1 VRPPLIVLLCAV
13 AFVYTFSIGAFPSL
27 LPEIARSG
35 GIPDWQLGIF
45 AGAFGFARMVA
56 DLPVGLFIVRHLR
69 AGFIAG
75 PIVFGVGVLV
85 LSVSDGFAGLFAGR
99 ALMGVGHA
107 LNMLSGLT
115 AILHAY
121 ATRRLPVALNAFEFS
136 AMLGLLGG
144 AGLSALLPN
153 TFAWKTVLLTACAP
167 QLFAFALLPVV
178 LARLPRRFES
188 SGTPTVPSSVSPSRR
203 RTGLVSLAF
212 AAGCAT
218 ALSYSSVEQLELP
231 IRGSREF
238 GLDRAGI
245 ARLFMLMMACDIVAL
260 LPIGILADRTGSIR
274 VVAGVMFSLAAGSM
288 LITFAPL
295 PGVTAGVVLFGLGM
309 AGWMIPLSV
318 LRRETPPGRVAW
330 RTAVYRVGV
339 DAGMFAGPLLGGLL
353 AGRHLVV
360 IALALVVIGIGL
372 LRVERLGE
380 PALQP
385 VQYPP

>member
-1 VRPPLIVLLCAV
+1 LCA
-13 AFVYTFSIGAFPSL
+13 ASFVNTFSIGALPSL
-27 LPEIARSG
+27 LPEIARSAG
-35 GIPDWQLGIF
+35 LADWQLGIF

-56 DLPVGLFIVRHLR
+56 DLPIGLFIVRHLR
-69 AGFIAG
+69 ASFIAG
-75 PIVFGVGVLV
+75 PVAFGAGVLV
-85 LSVSDGFAGLFAGR
+85 LSVADSFAGLFAGR

-107 LNMLSGLT
+107 LNMVSGLT
-115 AILHAY
+115 AILQTY
-121 ATRRLPVALNAFEFS
+121 ATRRLGVALNAFEFS
-136 AMLGLLGG
+136 AMVGLLGG

-153 TFAWKTVLLTACAP
+153 TFDWKAVLLTACVP
-167 QLFAFALLPVV
+167 QLFAFALLPLV

-188 SGTPTVPSSVSPSRR
+188 SGMPAVSPATSPSRR
-203 RTGLVSLAF
+203 RGIVFLAF
-212 AAGCAT
+212 AAGCIT
-218 ALSYSSVEQLELP
+218 ALAYSSVEQLELP

-260 LPIGILADRTGSIR
+260 LPLGILADRTGSIR
-274 VVAGVMFSLAAGSM
+274 VVAGVMLSLAAGSL

-339 DAGMFAGPLLGGLL
+339 DAGLFAGPFLGGLF
-353 AGRHLVV
+353 AGRHLVAV
-360 IALALVVIGIGL
+360 ALALVVIGVAL
-372 LRVERLGE
+372 LRVERVGE
-380 PALQP
+380 PALHP